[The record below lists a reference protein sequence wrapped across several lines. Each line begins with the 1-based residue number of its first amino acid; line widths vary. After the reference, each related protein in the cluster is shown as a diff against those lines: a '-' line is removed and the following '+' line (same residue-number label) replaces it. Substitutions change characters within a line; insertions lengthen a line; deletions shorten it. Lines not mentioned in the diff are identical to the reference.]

1 MTLTEI
7 LEKQDIYPIEIKNKS
22 QYYSLINELSNS
34 FTSRVIL
41 DLRTSSLINI
51 FIMES
56 GKMLSNSIKL
66 YELGYFDSSYYSM
79 RTAIELSTIM
89 LDLSDNK
96 DEIIKKNISDFRN
109 QEYRKMRK
117 SIIDELKKNGLD
129 FKDIK
134 NKMPNFL
141 KEIEVTTRKLNKVV
155 HKTGFSNFY
164 TIRNN
169 QMKKKFYESKLK
181 EFEEDLKKTIK
192 IVAIMRL
199 IVDPLPL
206 ILSDENLSYRC
217 SNFCTFSFSDMMLN
231 EIIGIKTINN
241 FKKTNLYK
249 MFEKE
254 ILTQEKRN
262 EATND
267 VVLYE
272 YINLNK
278 LNDIYSQKHLL
289 SETNLKFVNLSSCS
303 DKIIKL
309 ITDNGFTRY
318 STSSLKSE
326 TNICNPLD
334 YEELINLTEQFNI
347 KYHNIYLSILT
358 KEETD
363 IKMKKFHDLIYIFHH
378 TPLNFKEI
386 KKLKE
391 VNIKLDKNDN

>member
-1 MTLTEI
+1 MTLTEF
-7 LEKQDIYPIEIKNKS
+7 LEKQDINPIKIKNKS

-34 FTSRVIL
+34 FTSRIIL
-41 DLRTSSLINI
+41 DLRTSNSINI

-89 LDLSDNK
+89 LDLSDNE
-96 DEIIKKNISDFRN
+96 DEIIKKNINNFRN

-117 SIIDELKKNGLD
+117 SIINELKKNGMD

-141 KEIEVTTRKLNKVV
+141 KEIESTTRKLNKVV

-164 TIRNN
+164 TVRNN
-169 QMKKKFYESKLK
+169 PMNKKLYESELK
-181 EFEEDLKKTIK
+181 EFEDKLKKTIK

-206 ILSDENLSYRC
+206 ILSDDNLRYRIP
-217 SNFCTFSFSDMMLN
+217 NFCTFRFSNIMLN
-231 EIIGIKTINN
+231 DIIGIETINN

-249 MFEKE
+249 IFEKD

-267 VVLYE
+267 VVLYR

-278 LNDIYSQKHLL
+278 LKDIYSQKHLL
-289 SETNLKFVNLSSCS
+289 SETDLKFVNLSSCS

-309 ITDNGFTRY
+309 ITFNGFTRY
-318 STSSLKSE
+318 NTSSLKTE
-326 TNICNPLD
+326 ADICNPLD
-334 YEELINLTEQFNI
+334 YEELLNLSEQFNI
-347 KYHNIYLSILT
+347 KYCNIYLSILT
-358 KEETD
+358 KEKTD
-363 IKMKKFHDLIYIFHH
+363 IKMKKFHNLIYIFHNI
-378 TPLNFKEI
+378 PLNTTEI
-386 KKLKE
+386 KKLKDM
-391 VNIKLDKNDN
+391 NKKYKFKN